1 MPTALAAAIGQPG
14 SWVWQ
19 WWPVVRWPEPRL
31 LYGAASCMT
40 PDLTTRP
47 ACRAPRGLARLIAGL
62 ALVAVTAACSSGEN
76 DVGPPG
82 STPVATGSPAPV
94 STASPQGNESPPDP
108 TASQTERI
116 DEPTTYRV
124 RIPRIGVD
132 APVVAIQA
140 SQNRVLEPPRDPSV
154 VGWWSDGAAPGE
166 SQGSAVMVG
175 HTVHNQ
181 GGGVFDSMGDLRR
194 GDAIEVDGSDSTLS
208 YRVKSINV
216 LSKEEVARD
225 AEEIFAQ
232 TGPDR
237 LVVITCDDWDG
248 SVWRSNI
255 VTIATPV

>member
-1 MPTALAAAIGQPG
+1 
-14 SWVWQ
+14 
-19 WWPVVRWPEPRL
+19 
-31 LYGAASCMT
+31 
-40 PDLTTRP
+40 
-47 ACRAPRGLARLIAGL
+47 
-62 ALVAVTAACSSGEN
+62 
-76 DVGPPG
+76 
-82 STPVATGSPAPV
+82 
-94 STASPQGNESPPDP
+94 
-108 TASQTERI
+108 
-116 DEPTTYRV
+116 
-124 RIPRIGVD
+124 
-132 APVVAIQA
+132 
-140 SQNRVLEPPRDPSV
+140 
-154 VGWWSDGAAPGE
+154 
-166 SQGSAVMVG
+166 MVG

-181 GGGVFDSMGDLRR
+181 GGGVFDNMGDLSR